1 MATDPGD
8 LDRLFAEYLNAGDLE
23 GLMTLYEPGCR
34 LVRRD
39 GSVAAGH
46 DEIRVM
52 LGRLVEMRPAFRTEA
67 VKVVGTGHDLAL
79 VYSDWNMA
87 VKRPDGT
94 LNEMSGKALEV
105 VRRQQG
111 GGWRIAIDDPFAR
124 G

>member
-8 LDRLFAEYLNAGDLE
+8 CDRLFAEYVNAGDLE
-23 GLMTLYEPGCR
+23 GLMTLYEPGCQ

-46 DEIRVM
+46 DEIRVV
-52 LGRLVEMRPAFRTEA
+52 LSSLVEMRPAFRTKV

-79 VYSDWNMA
+79 VYSDWSMS

-94 LNEMSGKALEV
+94 LRETSGKALEV
-105 VRRQQG
+105 VRHQPD
-111 GGWRIAIDDPFAR
+111 GGWRLVIDDPFAR